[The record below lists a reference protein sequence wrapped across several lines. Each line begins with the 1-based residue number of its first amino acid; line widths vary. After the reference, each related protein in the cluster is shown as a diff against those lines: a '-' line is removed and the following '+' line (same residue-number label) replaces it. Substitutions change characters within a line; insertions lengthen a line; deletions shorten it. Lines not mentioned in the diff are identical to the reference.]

1 MRNAALGHAM
11 DLTTNSITT
20 FFRSFNRKGC
30 TVDSLH
36 VLQCPTRNTT
46 IIHDLEQPI
55 RYIFFLSL
63 STYRFHSGRK
73 DITERAKFCDNTT
86 SLRKMKIISLDPHFL
101 RHFYVRISVKV
112 LNIKAPNLR
121 IRLSNSSKILLT
133 FIRVKLLN
141 LKYQQFYNYRPRLSW
156 YRAVKQEFCFSGN
169 VWIP

>member
-1 MRNAALGHAM
+1 MRNATLSHAM

-36 VLQCPTRNTT
+36 VLRCPTRNTT

-63 STYRFHSGRK
+63 STYRFHFWRK
-73 DITERAKFCDNTT
+73 DITERTNFCDNTT
-86 SLRKMKIISLDPHFL
+86 SLRKTKIISLDPHFY

-112 LNIKAPNLR
+112 LNIKASNLR
-121 IRLSNSSKILLT
+121 THLSNSSKILPT
-133 FIRVKLLN
+133 FTRVELLN
-141 LKYQQFYNYRPRLSW
+141 LKYQQFYNYRPRSSW
-156 YRAVKQEFCFSGN
+156 
-169 VWIP
+169 